1 MIIFIKITGG
11 ACMKALELRKNFYWT
26 GIVDAD
32 LRVFDIIMY
41 TEFGTTYNSY
51 VMKAGDKT
59 ILFET
64 AKEKWFDEYLEKVK
78 EVTDVEKIDYL
89 IVEHTEPDHAGSV
102 ERLLDLNPG
111 MKIIGTGCALGFLKE
126 IVNRDFTGIPAK
138 DNMRMQIGDK
148 TLRFLFVPNLHWPDT
163 MYTYIEEE
171 QILVTCDSFGSHY
184 GFEDVL
190 LSKVTDH
197 EGYMRATKYY
207 FDNIIGPFKPFM
219 LKALE
224 KIRPLDITMICTG
237 HGPVIDDKIDFIMN
251 TYEEWSTVVNP
262 NPRKTV
268 IIPYVS
274 AYGYTKMLSEKIAE
288 GIRASGDIDVRS
300 YDMVEADQAK
310 VLEELGFAD
319 GILFGSPT
327 IVGEALK
334 PIWDLTTSIF
344 AGTHGGKLASAFGSY
359 GWSGEAVPHLI
370 TRLKQLRM
378 KVTEGFRV
386 RFKPNENQLQ
396 DAFDYG
402 FNFGC
407 LLQEKENPKKTTGSR
422 KLVKCLVCGEIF
434 DSSIDICPV
443 CGVGRENFVEVEA
456 EETNFSNDTNH
467 FYVILGNGAA
477 GHNAAQAIREGDK
490 TGTIVMISNE
500 PYRTYNR
507 PMLTKSIMADLNEE
521 QIAVESAS
529 WYEENRVYQILGHEV
544 TKIDTEAK
552 EVVLD
557 DGTKYHY
564 TKLIYALGAECFIPP
579 IEGAAQE
586 GVIAIRRLED
596 TKKVSERL
604 KHTKH
609 AVVIGGGVLGLE
621 AAWELKKAKC
631 EVTVLE
637 LAPVLMGRQL
647 DKEAGE
653 MLKMISEAQGIQIHT
668 GVQIEAIEGDGT
680 ATAVR
685 LGDGTVIPAELVI
698 ISCGVRANTALA
710 KAAGIETNRAVIVN
724 EKMQTNITDI
734 YACGD
739 CAEYQEINYAIWPQ
753 AVEEGKTAGA
763 QAAGENIT
771 YEHVPA
777 ALSFHGMNTA
787 LFAAGDTGKNPNLI
801 YKTAEFKDSGK
812 KQYQK
817 YYFLNNRLCGVILIG
832 DTSRM
837 AEMTEALEKHKLYKD
852 VIK

>member
-1 MIIFIKITGG
+1 
-11 ACMKALELRKNFYWT
+11 MKALKLRENFYWT

-51 VMKAGDKT
+51 VLKTGDKT

-64 AKEKWFDEYLEKVK
+64 AKEKFFDDYLEKLK
-78 EVTDVEKIDYL
+78 EITDVESIDYL
-89 IVEHTEPDHAGSV
+89 VVEHTEPDHAGSV

-111 MKIIGTGCALGFLKE
+111 MKIIATGCALGFLKE
-126 IVNRDFTGIPAK
+126 IVNRDFTGIPAR
-138 DNMRMQIGDK
+138 DNMTMKIGDR

-184 GFEDVL
+184 GFDDVL
-190 LSKVTDH
+190 LSKVTDW

-207 FDNIIGPFKPFM
+207 YDNIIGPFKPFM

-224 KIRPLDITMICTG
+224 RVRELDISMICTG
-237 HGPVIDDKIDFIMN
+237 HGPVIDDKIDFILN

-262 NPRKTV
+262 NPKKTV
-268 IIPYVS
+268 IMPYVS
-274 AYGYTKMLSEKIAE
+274 AYGYTKSLAEKIAE
-288 GIRASGDIDVRS
+288 GIRASGDIDVRA

-370 TRLKQLRM
+370 ERLNQLNM

-386 RFKPNENQLQ
+386 RFKPDENQLQ

-407 LLQEKENPKKTTGSR
+407 LLQEKENPKKKKGART
-422 KLVKCLVCGEIF
+422 LVKCLVCGAVF

-443 CGVGRENFVEVEA
+443 CGVGPENFVEVEA
-456 EETNFSNDTNH
+456 EENEFSNDTKN

-477 GHNAAQAIREGDK
+477 GHYAAEAIRKRDR
-490 TGTIVMISNE
+490 TGTITMISNE

-507 PMLTKSIMADLNEE
+507 PMLTKSIMAGLNEE
-521 QIAVESAS
+521 QIAVEDAS
-529 WYEENRVYQILGHEV
+529 WYEENHIYQILGHEV
-544 TKIDTEAK
+544 VKIDPEAK
-552 EVVLD
+552 EVHLD
-557 DGTKYHY
+557 DGSKYHY
-564 TKLIYALGAECFIPP
+564 TKLIYALGSECFIPP
-579 IEGAAQE
+579 IKGADKD
-586 GVIAIRRLED
+586 GVIAIRRLSD
-596 TKKVSERL
+596 TKKVAEKL
-604 KHTKH
+604 KETKH

-621 AAWELKKAKC
+621 AAWELKKSRC

-647 DKEAGE
+647 DKTAGE
-653 MLKMISEAQGIQIHT
+653 MLKKISEGQGIQIHT
-668 GVQIEAIEGDGT
+668 GVQIEAIEGGEK
-680 ATAVR
+680 AEGVR
-685 LGDGTVIPAELVI
+685 LADGTVIPAELVI
-698 ISCGVRANTALA
+698 VSCGVRANTALA
-710 KAAGIETNRAVIVN
+710 KEAGIETDRAVIVN
-724 EKMQTNITDI
+724 EKMETNIPDI

-739 CAEYQEINYAIWPQ
+739 CAQYEGINYAIWPQ

-763 QAAGENIT
+763 QAAGDDNT
-771 YEHVPA
+771 YSTVPA

-787 LFAAGDTGKNPNLI
+787 LFAAGDNGQNPDLI
-801 YKTAEFKDSGK
+801 YKTVEYKDEGK

-837 AEMTEALEKHKLYKD
+837 AEMTEALEHHRQYKEI
-852 VIK
+852 IK